1 MKKSALFLSI
11 GIALSLGLAWVASG
25 YASLQG
31 WSSFLASLTLGAGIL
46 WGGWRI
52 VRLEAAPRWLL
63 ALLIGSALLRLA
75 VALFWA
81 LALPAWG
88 YGNPAE
94 EAGYVMAD
102 AYERDTAA
110 WELAE
115 SDQPLLNAF
124 RAYRAVDQY
133 GGLIYFSAA
142 VYRYLGGA
150 VHQPL
155 MMAMLAAAFSALS
168 VIFTWGFVRRLWGE
182 AAACAAAWIVALYPE
197 AVLLGS
203 SQMREAFTMTLAAA
217 AFYGLAWVW
226 RERDRRGGVLTLAA
240 LLLSVPL
247 SPTFAMLLA
256 GVLALLSLALTAR
269 GGWRIIALMGG
280 LVLVAAGGL
289 VFFSLQTGSG
299 VAGSPLGALMHWVE
313 RTRVWQEILTR
324 QASGWMAKVFA
335 STPLALHGWLVLG
348 YGVLQPFLPAAL
360 IASGSPL
367 WKGIAIW
374 RALGWM
380 ALLPLLLYASLR
392 AARAPRAR
400 AALLGS
406 LACWGVILAS
416 VLRAGGDQWDNPR
429 YRVAFIALQAALA
442 GWAWAQQRRAPDASL
457 RRVLI
462 SAALV
467 LAWFVPWYLRRYT
480 PLDWAVV
487 DVFKTL
493 GLGFAS
499 AVLYWIW
506 DWARLTGID

>member
-1 MKKSALFLSI
+1 MNTLFSVNIL
-11 GIALSLGLAWVASG
+11 LSLL
-25 YASLQG
+25 
-31 WSSFLASLTLGAGIL
+31 LGALLL
-46 WGGWRI
+46 WSGWRLM
-52 VRLEAAPRWLL
+52 RRENPPRWLFN
-63 ALLIGSALLRLA
+63 LLIGAALLRLA
-75 VALFWA
+75 AAVFWA

-94 EAGYVMAD
+94 LAGYVMGD
-102 AYERDTAA
+102 AYERDAAA
-110 WELAE
+110 WELAS
-115 SDQPLLNAF
+115 SDQPLSNAF
-124 RAYRAVDQY
+124 RAYQAVDQY
-133 GGLIYFSAA
+133 GGLLYLSAA

-150 VHQPL
+150 AHQPL
-155 MMAMLAAAFSALS
+155 MMAALAAAFSALS
-168 VIFTWGFVRRLWGE
+168 VIFAWGFTRCLWGDS
-182 AAACAAAWIVALYPE
+182 AARTAAWIVAIYPE

-217 AFYGLAWVW
+217 AFYALAWAW
-226 RERDRRGGVLTLAA
+226 RRHSVKGGLLTLAV

-256 GVLALLSLALTAR
+256 VVLALLSLALVAPR
-269 GGWRIIALMGG
+269 GWRSLALLGG
-280 LVLVAAGGL
+280 LGFVAIAGL
-289 VFFSLQTGSG
+289 VFFSLQIGLG
-299 VAGSPLGALMHWVE
+299 VAGGPLGALVHWVE

-335 STPLALHGWLVLG
+335 NTPLALHGWIVVG

-360 IASGSPL
+360 IASGNLL
-367 WKGIAIW
+367 WRGIAIW
-374 RALGWM
+374 RSLGWI
-380 ALLPLLLYASLR
+380 ALLPLLLYAPLR
-392 AARAPRAR
+392 AARRPRDR
-400 AALLGS
+400 VALLGS
-406 LACWGVILAS
+406 LACWGVILVG

-429 YRVAFIALQAALA
+429 YRVAFIALQAALV
-442 GWAWAQQRRAPDASL
+442 GWAWTQQRRAPDASL

-506 DWARLTGID
+506 DWARLTGVD